1 MPRGGLRR
9 MAVGALAA
17 LAAPWGAA
25 PASADPPERVVSMN
39 LCTDQLAMLIAAPGQ
54 LHSVSWMAADPRSSA
69 MAQEARGRRLNRG
82 RAEEIF
88 LMRPDLVIA
97 GTYTTRASV
106 EMLRRLG
113 FEVAEFPMAS
123 DFGDIREN
131 LRRMGRLLG
140 REERAEALV
149 AELDA
154 RLDAARPH
162 DRARP
167 RAALRHANGYSSG
180 SGTLANAITEAAGF
194 RNMAAERGLRGI
206 ARLPLEALVM
216 AQPDLLITDR
226 EGEAPALVQEAMSH
240 PALRPI
246 VERAGGAVVT
256 DQRWT
261 CGAPFTAAAVAE
273 LAAARHRLPR
283 ASAALEAPLA
293 GEGSGG

>member
-1 MPRGGLRR
+1 
-9 MAVGALAA
+9 MAGGALAA
-17 LAAPWGAA
+17 LAALWGAA
-25 PASADPPERVVSMN
+25 SASADPPERVVSMN

-69 MAQEARGRRLNRG
+69 MTEEARGRRLNHG

-113 FEVAEFPMAS
+113 FEVAQFPLAR
-123 DFGDIREN
+123 DFDDIRGN
-131 LRRMGRLLG
+131 IRRMGRMFG
-140 REERAEALV
+140 REARAEALV
-149 AELDA
+149 AEFDS
-154 RLDAARPH
+154 RLEAARPR

-180 SGTLANAITEAAGF
+180 AGTLASAITEAAGF
-194 RNMAAERGLRGI
+194 RNMAAERGMRGI

-226 EGEAPALVQEAMSH
+226 EGEAPALAQEAMRH

-246 VERAGGAVVT
+246 AERAGGAVVT

-261 CGAPFTAAAVAE
+261 CGAPFTAEAVAD
-273 LAAARHRLPR
+273 LAAARRRLPR
-283 ASAALEAPLA
+283 ASAALEAPPGREGA
-293 GEGSGG
+293 GG